1 MPCRAIITLEKC
13 YNKHHLQL
21 SLIFYNRMS
30 LKLTEQAANRIRYF
44 LQQDNNAIGFRV
56 KVKKMGC
63 SGWGYDV
70 SIAHDKQKD
79 DVVFEDQGISL
90 IVPQQ
95 DLDKVKGTTIDYE
108 KQGINQIFVYNNPNA
123 TGSCGCGESFTTN

>member
-1 MPCRAIITLEKC
+1 
-13 YNKHHLQL
+13 
-21 SLIFYNRMS
+21 MS
-30 LKLTEQAANRIRYF
+30 LKLTDQAANRIQYF
-44 LQQDNNAIGFRV
+44 LQQDDNAIGFRV

-63 SGWGYDV
+63 AGWGYDV
-70 SIAHDKQKD
+70 SIAHDKHD
-79 DVVFEDQGISL
+79 DDAVFEDHGITL

-108 KQGINQIFVYNNPNA
+108 KQGINQIFVYQNPNA